1 MSAMR
6 AVTSHPPARPT
17 DSTRGKV
24 TDSNGL
30 EAHLARA
37 GVDLSSLFGW
47 QRVAFRRVEAAS
59 ASAVTIEVG
68 GRAIEL
74 PRAVLP
80 NVQADQWLRFER
92 RGETVIARVDLSAT
106 LRGETRLA
114 DLFQRLA

>member
-6 AVTSHPPARPT
+6 AVTSHPPVRST

-30 EAHLARA
+30 EGHLARA

-47 QRVAFRRVEAAS
+47 QRVAFRRVEGVS
-59 ASAVTIEVG
+59 AHGVTIEVG
-68 GRAIEL
+68 GRAIDL
-74 PRAVLP
+74 PRAALP

-92 RGETVIARVDLSAT
+92 RGATVTARVDLPAT
-106 LRGETRLA
+106 LRGEARLA